1 MVVDYLFR
9 VVHAAV
15 TDLDA
20 VSVEKFAELVVLGK
34 CLSTRARNLCP
45 MLVLVFLLKLGLYHR
60 MLSRCRFPVCS
71 FWLVR
76 TVECSSIHFR

>member
-20 VSVEKFAELVVLGK
+20 VSVEKFPELVVLGR
-34 CLSTRARNLCP
+34 CLSTRARNFCP
-45 MLVLVFLLKLGLYHR
+45 MLVLVFLLKGGLYHR
-60 MLSRCRFPVCS
+60 MLSSCQFSRL
-71 FWLVR
+71 LVLA
-76 TVECSSIHFR
+76 SS